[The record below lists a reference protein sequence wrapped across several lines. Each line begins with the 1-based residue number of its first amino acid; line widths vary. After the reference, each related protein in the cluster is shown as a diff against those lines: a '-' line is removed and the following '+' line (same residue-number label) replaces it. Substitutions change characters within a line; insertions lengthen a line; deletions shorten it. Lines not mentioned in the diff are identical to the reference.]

1 MRSVHAVKHP
11 WARSFRA
18 ACWAGGAVLWAA
30 CSAAADDP
38 RVWVDR
44 MNQALATRNYDG
56 VLVHQL
62 GDRQDTL
69 RIIHRI
75 QDGRL
80 TERLLSA
87 DGSGREFVRSDDELV
102 SYFPERRIVVVERRS
117 RSLGF
122 IGGLPGVDANSYSQY
137 DLGDAEPA
145 LVQGRPTRL
154 VSIRPRDIYRYGY
167 RLWIDEKTSMPVQTQ
182 LFAGDGTII
191 EQNTFASLSL
201 PTTIDEQ
208 LLRTQLPT
216 EGYRWLR
223 RQPPQFKPGEMLP
236 WMAQT
241 LPPGFRRTGLNGA
254 DAVNKP
260 AGHLLFSDGLV
271 TVSVFIESAETP
283 PALTRNGTP
292 RKANGAAQLGA
303 AAAYT
308 AHIEGYRVTAV
319 GEVPPLTVRL
329 IAESLR
335 PLRDPAAGNT
345 AAAGR

>member
-1 MRSVHAVKHP
+1 MHAVKHP
-11 WARSFRA
+11 WTRSLRA

-75 QDGRL
+75 QDGHL

-87 DGSGREFVRSDDELV
+87 DGSGREFVRSDNELV
-102 SYFPERRIVVVERRS
+102 SYFPDRRIVVVERRS

-145 LVQGRPTRL
+145 LVQGRPARL
-154 VSIRPRDIYRYGY
+154 ISIRPRDGYRYGY

-182 LFAGDGTII
+182 LFAGDGSII
-191 EQNTFASLSL
+191 EQNTFASLTL
-201 PTTIDEQ
+201 PAHIDEQ
-208 LLRTQLPT
+208 LLRSQLPT
-216 EGYRWLR
+216 DGYRWLR
-223 RQPPQFKPGEMLP
+223 RQPPQFKPGEKVS
-236 WMAQT
+236 WAAQA
-241 LPPGFRRTGLNGA
+241 LPPGFRRTGVGGT
-254 DAVNKP
+254 DGGNKP
-260 AGHLLFSDGLV
+260 VSHLLFSDGLV
-271 TVSVFIESAETP
+271 TVSVFIESADTP

-292 RKANGAAQLGA
+292 RKADGPAQLGA
-303 AAAYT
+303 AAAFT
-308 AHIEGYRVTAV
+308 AHIDGYRVTAV
-319 GEVPPLTVRL
+319 GEVPPQTVRL

-335 PLRDPAAGNT
+335 PQPET
-345 AAAGR
+345 AAASPVAPAH